1 MAQLARWRRCCGG
14 CRLNAATTT
23 QFLRVRDIVCT
34 PAKGDRP
41 ASRGLLSVS
50 ASHWHDGVR
59 RGIYPKGIKLSPRVT
74 VWRLE
79 DVLAITDKAS
89 AQSDALNGRTGGD
102 Q

>member
-1 MAQLARWRRCCGG
+1 
-14 CRLNAATTT
+14 LNASTTT

-79 DVLAITDKAS
+79 DVLAITDKAG
-89 AQSDALNGRTGGD
+89 AQ
-102 Q
+102 

>member
-1 MAQLARWRRCCGG
+1 M
-14 CRLNAATTT
+14 NASTTT

>member
-1 MAQLARWRRCCGG
+1 M
-14 CRLNAATTT
+14 NASTTT

-102 Q
+102 R

>member
-1 MAQLARWRRCCGG
+1 M
-14 CRLNAATTT
+14 NASTTT

-89 AQSDALNGRTGGD
+89 GQSDALNGRTGGD

>member
-1 MAQLARWRRCCGG
+1 M
-14 CRLNAATTT
+14 NASTTT

-74 VWRLE
+74 VWRLD
-79 DVLAITDKAS
+79 DVLAVADRA
-89 AQSDALNGRTGGD
+89 AGGAR
-102 Q
+102 